1 MLNLKGKLG
10 SIHVGRL
17 CIGGFIDW
25 QLDMTL
31 AELRGEPPTY
41 KLAKWKL
48 IGQGYWLF
56 DIPDKVIVR
65 LYSGGKGY
73 WEGKGIVTSQVK
85 HLWDTLIHE
94 PIEIIGEGIL
104 EGKE

>member
-1 MLNLKGKLG
+1 MRGKLG
-10 SIHVGRL
+10 SIHVGKL

-25 QLDMTL
+25 QLDVNL
-31 AELRGEPPTY
+31 AELKGEPSIF

-48 IGQGYWLF
+48 TANSYWLF
-56 DIPDKVIVR
+56 DIPNKVIIK
-65 LYSGGKGY
+65 LYTLTGY
-73 WEGKGIVTSQVK
+73 WEGSGIVTSHSK